1 MNLNKSFNIFKNI
14 TSQYTQI
21 QNKFRQ
27 IRKATH
33 KNTVVQVRSKNMASA
48 VTKQPLSSPKSEKE
62 DSKTVNKI
70 LPGEKTLNK
79 MNPDEKN
86 LEKIQPDRGFLRKV
100 SPTSDVVVKLL
111 EGV

>member
-1 MNLNKSFNIFKNI
+1 
-14 TSQYTQI
+14 
-21 QNKFRQ
+21 
-27 IRKATH
+27 
-33 KNTVVQVRSKNMASA
+33 MASA
-48 VTKQPLSSPKSEKE
+48 VIKQPLSSPKSEKE

-100 SPTSDVVVKLL
+100 SPTSDVLVKLL
-111 EGV
+111 EGVVINQKVEIAQTGMGMLAAWACFCCKVGCLFRMSS